1 MLTVKVY
8 IPQLDTILL
17 ACEGTGDN
25 LLKEDFDEGYV
36 DYVYIETQE
45 FNGWRFED
53 DSDGGMML
61 MTEYFADV
69 YEGKP
74 EKLAHDAVAYMFGD
88 VKYIMLNK
96 EV

>member
-25 LLKEDFDEGYV
+25 LLDEDVEEGYV

-45 FNGWRFED
+45 FDGWKFGD

-74 EKLAHDAVAYMFGD
+74 DKLAHDAVAFMFGD